1 MLDILINVQ
10 VKEIHSMLTLRCIQ
24 SITNMILDLIVDEN
38 INAAIPLLKDLTLT
52 TQQELLLRTLS
63 FVE

>member
-38 INAAIPLLKDLTLT
+38 INAAIPLLKDLTFE